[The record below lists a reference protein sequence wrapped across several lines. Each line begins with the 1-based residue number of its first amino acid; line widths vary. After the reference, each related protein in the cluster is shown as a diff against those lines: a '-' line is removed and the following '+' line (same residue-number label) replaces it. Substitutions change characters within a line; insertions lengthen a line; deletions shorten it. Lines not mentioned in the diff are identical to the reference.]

1 MNPLTETAL
10 PMFVEFFADATG
22 VGKSFAAWRARYHF
36 EAAGIQTTLVRIETR
51 GVAQRLR
58 AGDIF
63 IPVEDFA
70 LAAQRPGGLVGV
82 LAPLSAA
89 IGRLANTRSVV
100 IADWAGGLAQHH
112 AAHLI
117 ASGFDERLAELG
129 VTGISF
135 VATTN
140 RTEQMRQSA
149 EILRMLATKAPGLH
163 RGLLLNERFGG
174 FAFPRGSRPTV
185 VYRDLLKAAQDNC
198 AVITLPAVVGESWK
212 YCEDAGLR
220 MPEVVRSTPA
230 GFAKKTGLDTFTA
243 AACVTEVAAF
253 WDLSEQ
259 ALNQVWRFRVGPA
272 Q

>member
-1 MNPLTETAL
+1 MTTLTETAL

-36 EAAGIQTTLVRIETR
+36 DAAGIQTTLVRIETR

-70 LAAQRPGGLVGV
+70 QASQRPGGLVGV
-82 LAPLSAA
+82 LSPLSEA
-89 IGRLANTRSVV
+89 IGRLANTRRAVV

-163 RGLLLNERFGG
+163 RGLLFNERFGG
-174 FAFPRGSRPTV
+174 FDFPKGSRPAA
-185 VYRDLLKAAQDNC
+185 VYRDLLKAVQDNC
-198 AVITLPAVVGESWK
+198 AVITLPAVVGEIL
-212 YCEDAGLR
+212 EIL
-220 MPEVVRSTPA
+220 
-230 GFAKKTGLDTFTA
+230 
-243 AACVTEVAAF
+243 
-253 WDLSEQ
+253 
-259 ALNQVWRFRVGPA
+259 
-272 Q
+272 